1 MWDETG
7 NPFDQWKSRRII
19 QFCHKR
25 FTHTTNKEKIN
36 LSNTHKTQVPK
47 IQFKDP
53 YSETSEN

>member
-1 MWDETG
+1 MKQVILLTNEKAEELF
-7 NPFDQWKSRRII
+7 NSVI
-19 QFCHKR
+19 KR